1 MTAADIARCVARHF
15 HQAPPPIAW
24 EYDDGGRRAAGFTR
38 MAPGDCA
45 ARALAI
51 AAQLPYRDACARV
64 DAAAARERPRR
75 GNTRS
80 DSASGVYSRTF
91 RRLMDDL
98 GWIWTPTMDIGTG
111 CRVHLRRAELPSG
124 RLIVSLSRHYAAV
137 IDGVVRDYAD
147 PSRDG
152 TRCVYG
158 YWQPPHEERTN

>member
-1 MTAADIARCVARHF
+1 VTAVDAARSVARRLH
-15 HQAPPPIAW
+15 PPRPPIVW
-24 EYDDGGRRAAGFTR
+24 RYDDGGRRDAGFRR

-51 AAQLPYRDACARV
+51 AAPMPYRDACALV
-64 DAAAARERPRR
+64 DAASARERPRR
-75 GNTRS
+75 GRTRS
-80 DSASGVYSRTF
+80 DAASGVYARTF

-98 GWIWTPTMDIGTG
+98 GWVWTPTMDIGTG
-111 CRVHLRRAELPSG
+111 CRVHLRRDELPSG

-137 IDGVVRDYAD
+137 VYGVVRDNHD

-158 YWQPPHEERTN
+158 YWTPPPRQTT

>member
-1 MTAADIARCVARHF
+1 MAFAWSTVAAHF
-15 HQAPPPIAW
+15 HPPRPPIIW
-24 EYDDGGRRAAGFTR
+24 QYDDGGRRAPGFRR

-51 AAQLPYRDACARV
+51 AAQLPYLDACALV
-64 DAAAARERPRR
+64 EAAAARERPRR

-80 DSASGVYSRTF
+80 DATSGVHSRTF
-91 RRLMDDL
+91 RRLMSDL

-111 CRVHLRRAELPSG
+111 CRVHLRRDELPSG

-137 IDGVVRDYAD
+137 IDGVVRDNHD

-152 TRCVYG
+152 SRCVYG
-158 YWQPPHEERTN
+158 YWMPPREKRTN